1 MTAKDK
7 LKLLALAGLVLLTGV
22 PVGLQAGPEKD
33 RTLSF
38 YHIHTKESLTV
49 TYKRNGKYDPKV
61 LKSINWFMRDWRND
75 AVIKIDPRLID
86 ILWEMHT
93 ELGSRQPINIISA
106 YRSRKTNNML
116 RRTRG
121 GQASNSRHLYGKAI
135 DAHFP
140 DVSVRYVRYAALI
153 RQRGGV
159 GYYPTSALP
168 FVHVDTGRV
177 RHWPRMK
184 RDELALLF
192 KNGKSKHV
200 PHGGRRIRPSDVAR
214 AKSRQTKLAS
224 LVGNYHD
231 LRLRP
236 KTPITVAAAG
246 LIKPPKPQRA
256 VRPQRPAPVA
266 SQKPAAEPEVIVA
279 RAPEP
284 SQGLRQTLQNPT
296 IPTPAAP
303 SPESWTVDV
312 TPNMR
317 VALAKPEADQ
327 DTAASVTFQP
337 APSESDR
344 ARLNRLIAEATFKP
358 LVEPPKLVRAN
369 RQTDAEED
377 GPKTIDDLILLQP
390 PEPARRASNRFDWA
404 SNLIAVLDDRAW
416 AAAPEY
422 DDDHPDELA
431 YRPFP
436 IEPLLTDHPD
446 NNPTLTRMTKPD
458 ARQTLTM
465 LDEGGN
471 IPPMQLRPPQ
481 QLAQVMWRQEFSGAA
496 VELHAT
502 HDAASGNLASRSV
515 ATSKE

>member
-1 MTAKDK
+1 M
-7 LKLLALAGLVLLTGV
+7 LAGV

-38 YHIHTKESLTV
+38 YHIHTKESLTI
-49 TYKRNGKYDPKV
+49 TYKRDGKYIPKA
-61 LKSINWFMRDWRND
+61 LKSINWFMRDWRQD

-140 DVSVRYVRYAALI
+140 DVSVRYVRYAALV

-192 KNGKSKHV
+192 KNGKSRHV
-200 PHGGRRIRPSDVAR
+200 PRGGRRIRPSDVAR
-214 AKSRQTKLAS
+214 AKSRQTKLAG
-224 LVGNYHD
+224 LVAGYHD

-236 KTPITVAAAG
+236 KAPTTVAVAG
-246 LIKPPKPQRA
+246 LIKPPKPQLA
-256 VRPQRPAPVA
+256 KRPQRPKPVNPPVKT
-266 SQKPAAEPEVIVA
+266 KPAEKIRVA

-284 SQGLRQTLQNPT
+284 NRELRPT
-296 IPTPAAP
+296 APKP
-303 SPESWTVDV
+303 SPSQTDSWTVDV

-317 VALAKPEADQ
+317 VALASPNENRSDGAG
-327 DTAASVTFQP
+327 VTFQP
-337 APSESDR
+337 LPSGTDR
-344 ARLNRLIAEATFKP
+344 ARLNRLIADATFMP

-369 RQTDAEED
+369 RPSPTTGAS
-377 GPKTIDDLILLQP
+377 PKTIDDLILLQP
-390 PEPARRASNRFDWA
+390 PEPAKRTADRFDWA
-404 SNLIAVLDDRAW
+404 SSLIAVLDDRAW
-416 AAAPEY
+416 ASAPEY

-436 IEPLLTDHPD
+436 IEPLLTDSPN
-446 NNPTLTRMTKPD
+446 NNPTLVRMTKPD
-458 ARQTLTM
+458 NRQTLAM
-465 LDEGGN
+465 LDEGGS

-481 QLAQVMWRQEFSGAA
+481 KLAQVMWRQEFSGAA
-496 VELHAT
+496 VELHADDT
-502 HDAASGNLASRSV
+502 RPASTVANRTVSTSR
-515 ATSKE
+515 E